1 MTNPYDPDKPGHEDS
16 AAKSEKSAN
25 EDSTASGQQSYDQTA
40 SYNASSFE
48 QEGHTAFGQP
58 TFQQQYN
65 QGGYQ
70 QPYNNQTGY
79 QQPFGQAGYQQQQY
93 YGQNAQAQGFPGYGA
108 GNPQAGTG
116 VQRDS
121 FFSALFDLSFTK
133 YVTPSV
139 VKALYLLLMIVVG
152 LLTLFLVLG
161 TFMAAFSDDGSPI
174 LLIVMI
180 PLILIGA
187 IAYLALYRIGLEVA
201 LSLIRTSQS
210 VQSIDERQERQL
222 QSEGRSGFGQGSG
235 SHFGG

>member
-1 MTNPYDPDKPGHEDS
+1 M
-16 AAKSEKSAN
+16 
-25 EDSTASGQQSYDQTA
+25 
-40 SYNASSFE
+40 
-48 QEGHTAFGQP
+48 
-58 TFQQQYN
+58 
-65 QGGYQ
+65 
-70 QPYNNQTGY
+70 
-79 QQPFGQAGYQQQQY
+79 
-93 YGQNAQAQGFPGYGA
+93 
-108 GNPQAGTG
+108 
-116 VQRDS
+116 
-121 FFSALFDLSFTK
+121 
-133 YVTPSV
+133 

-152 LLTLFLVLG
+152 LLTLFLVFG